1 MRLSKKI
8 NIDEDATRQLQ
19 RKYAKRK
26 RRARAIARW
35 MWISTAIFVFCL
47 FTFFILIYNGV
58 LGYMPPIK
66 ELKNPKSTY
75 ASIIYSSQGTEMG
88 RFFDTASNR
97 VYADFDSISNFVFDA
112 LVATEDVRYLEH
124 SGIDFNSLPR
134 VIFKNLIMGQES
146 AGGGSTITQQLA
158 KQLYSTPTN
167 DKKSR
172 IIQKPIEWMIAVK
185 LERYYSKEEII
196 KMYLN
201 QFDFLNNAV
210 GIQSAA
216 QIYFGKK
223 PKNLNLQESA
233 LLVGMVKNPN
243 IYNPKKHPEKAKQR
257 RNVVLDQMYKAGK
270 ISKRERDSVS
280 QLPIELKFERPN
292 QNGGMA
298 PYFREEVRRYL
309 TAKKPIRS
317 NYPSWDYARFV
328 TDSTL
333 YADNRLFGWI
343 AKNPKPDGT
352 YWDLYNDGL
361 RIFTTIDDTMQEYA
375 EQAVEEQLKT
385 LQKKFDSQYKK
396 LASYPYVGKE
406 LSAKGRE
413 NRIKAL
419 INQSERARVAR
430 QRGLSDKEIEKEFNT
445 KVPMTLFTWANE
457 KTHSIDTVMTPR
469 DSIIY
474 TKGLLRAGFVAMDP
488 RNGYVKAYVGGAD
501 FNFFQYDMVS
511 LGKRQVGSTIKP
523 FLYTLALEN
532 GKTPCSTY
540 LNARPTIRL
549 ENGQTWSP
557 RNSSYSRVGQ
567 HVDLK
572 WALTTSNNWISARI
586 IDELGTQKFIDYL
599 GTYGISSKL
608 PPSPALSLG
617 VGDISLLEMAS
628 AYTTFANGGMRSQPI
643 FVRRITDKDGNVL
656 DDFEPN
662 QTELITRTSYY
673 RILAM
678 LLNVVQNGTGSR
690 LRRNYGI
697 VAETGGKTGTTN
709 DNSDGW
715 FFAFT
720 PSIVAGTWVG
730 GDDRYIHFQT
740 TKDGQ
745 GAATALPIYANFMKK
760 VYGDQTL
767 GYSQNEKFTFPS
779 DFTLCD
785 WFSRPK
791 SKSKQKD
798 TPSID
803 TPAVGSSLLE

>member
-1 MRLSKKI
+1 MSLSRK
-8 NIDEDATRQLQ
+8 NTDDEDVYRDRQ
-19 RKYAKRK
+19 RKYARRK
-26 RRARAIARW
+26 RRSRAIARW
-35 MWISTAIFVFCL
+35 MWISTAIFVVCL
-47 FTFFILIYNGV
+47 FTFFILIYNGT
-58 LGYMPPIK
+58 LGYMPPVK
-66 ELKNPKSTY
+66 ELKNPRSTY
-75 ASIIYSSQGTEMG
+75 ASIIYSADGTEMG
-88 RFFDTASNR
+88 RFFGSTSNR
-97 VYADFDSISNFVFDA
+97 VYADFDSISNYVFDA

-134 VIFKNLIMGQES
+134 VIFKNVIMGQES

-172 IIQKPIEWMIAVK
+172 LIQKPIEWMIAVK

-216 QIYFGKK
+216 QIYFNKK

-243 IYNPKKHPEKAKQR
+243 IYNPKKHPEKALQR

-270 ISKRERDSVS
+270 ISIKERDSVS
-280 QLPIELKFERPN
+280 RLPIELNFQRVNHKE
-292 QNGGMA
+292 GMA

-309 TAKKPIRS
+309 TAKRPVRS
-317 NYPSWDYARFV
+317 NYPSWDYARYV

-333 YADNRLFGWI
+333 WADNRLFGWI
-343 AKNPKPDGT
+343 EKNPKPDGT
-352 YWDLYNDGL
+352 LWDLYTDGL

-375 EQAVEEQLKT
+375 EEAVEEQLKT
-385 LQKKFDSQYKK
+385 LQKSFDKQYKK

-406 LSAKGRE
+406 LSSKGRE
-413 NRIKAL
+413 KRIKAL

-430 QRGLSDKEIEKEFNT
+430 ARGLNDKQIEKEFNT
-445 KVPMTLFTWANE
+445 KTPMTLFSWAGA
-457 KTHSIDTVMTPR
+457 IDTVMTPR
-469 DSIIY
+469 DSILY

-540 LNARPTIRL
+540 LNSRPVIRL
-549 ENGQTWSP
+549 NNGQTWSP

-567 HVDLK
+567 QVNLK

-608 PPSPALSLG
+608 PVSPSLSLG
-617 VGDISLLEMAS
+617 VGDISLLEMTS

-656 DDFEPN
+656 ADFDPN

-673 RILAM
+673 RILSM

-697 VAETGGKTGTTN
+697 TAQTGGKTGTTN

-715 FFAFT
+715 FFGFT
-720 PSIVAGTWVG
+720 PSIVAGAWVG

-740 TKDGQ
+740 TKEGQ

-760 VYGDQTL
+760 VYADETL
-767 GYSQNEKFTFPS
+767 DYNQNEKFTFPA
-779 DFTLCD
+779 DYTDCD
-785 WFSRPK
+785 WISRRK
-791 SKSKQKD
+791 YRTTNNED
-798 TPSID
+798 TQQAAG
-803 TPAVGSSLLE
+803 PALGSSLFD